1 MQQSVS
7 NVTPVIRCALAAGPV
22 AAGTV
27 VNSRY
32 TVQEVLGRGANAIT
46 YKATDNSTGRQVS
59 SLLTH

>member
-1 MQQSVS
+1 MSLQQQQHVLMT
-7 NVTPVIRCALAAGPV
+7 VWCVLAAGPV

-46 YKATDNSTGRQVS
+46 YKATDNTSGKPVS
-59 SLLTH
+59 